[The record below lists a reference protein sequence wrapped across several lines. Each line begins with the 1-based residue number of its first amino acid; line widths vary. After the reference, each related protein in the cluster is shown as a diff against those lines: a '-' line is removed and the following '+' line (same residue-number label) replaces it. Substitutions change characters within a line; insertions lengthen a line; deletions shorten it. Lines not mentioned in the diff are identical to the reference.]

1 MKKSPTTPQFR
12 GITNWVPIPKSTP
25 TCSVPKS
32 ERMENP
38 IHQAKPLSHEVH
50 AGAGCDGPGDPL
62 DGCSGLMDR
71 LDPPTARAGP
81 MCCTWR
87 TSKDVAQIDRGCTLA
102 QQPTKAEKGNQYTNT
117 HTSFSLLP
125 SSKHTAMIRLLRE
138 INKDPRLAW

>member
-1 MKKSPTTPQFR
+1 MRFML
-12 GITNWVPIPKSTP
+12 VPA
-25 TCSVPKS
+25 V
-32 ERMENP
+32 M
-38 IHQAKPLSHEVH
+38 
-50 AGAGCDGPGDPL
+50 GPGIL
-62 DGCSGLMDR
+62 WMDVVASWTGWIR
-71 LDPPTARAGP
+71 RPPTARAGP